1 MSLKLTPS
9 VSFIISDIAKAGRR
23 KEKKKTMERYSSGHK
38 NDPGGGKY
46 YGYDACDQYDTLRA
60 GK

>member
-1 MSLKLTPS
+1 MEKYVEVLDSLMQ
-9 VSFIISDIAKAGRR
+9 GR